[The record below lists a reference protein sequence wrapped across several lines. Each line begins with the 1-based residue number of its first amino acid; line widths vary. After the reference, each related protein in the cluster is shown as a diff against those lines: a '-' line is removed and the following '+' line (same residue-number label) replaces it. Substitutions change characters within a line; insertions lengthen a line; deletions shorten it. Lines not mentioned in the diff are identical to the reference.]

1 MNEGDVQTSN
11 LTALTKGHVEASG
24 DATAQSVTLKL
35 MVGTLLST
43 VIASS
48 LRTDRREEILHL
60 LLNAWL

>member
-11 LTALTKGHVEASG
+11 LTALTKGHVETSG